1 MESTFNLGCNLK
13 KWDLDVSVS
22 KADCEARHIGDTI
35 GFSRVVLQLQPKAPP
50 YL

>member
-1 MESTFNLGCNLK
+1 MESTFNL

-35 GFSRVVLQLQPKAPP
+35 GFSRVVLQLQPKPSAS
-50 YL
+50 